1 MKTTITPVS
10 FGQKAWFLALK
21 SNNKLTSPDCQ
32 RSSQLVLWGLQTW
45 SASYWY
51 FLTPSFPV
59 RTMEERTDL
68 LWFRRQEAPQRGSS
82 VAQAEAVNAFRMTG
96 CIETEPNQDG
106 LCLSVIFKNWEES
119 LLLGV
124 LLQKN
129 IKWLLKEWGDGQF
142 TSLLCYMAVR

>member
-1 MKTTITPVS
+1 
-10 FGQKAWFLALK
+10 
-21 SNNKLTSPDCQ
+21 
-32 RSSQLVLWGLQTW
+32 
-45 SASYWY
+45 
-51 FLTPSFPV
+51 
-59 RTMEERTDL
+59 MEERTDL

-129 IKWLLKEWGDGQF
+129 IK
-142 TSLLCYMAVR
+142 